1 MGNLIARLL
10 RRRLPVPNFKRVVS
24 VKERCM
30 SLQSHLS
37 QLVRR
42 HDALDREI
50 ASELIHPAA
59 NELKVNEMK
68 RRKLLLKDEIE
79 KLRGLGQALAPA

>member
-1 MGNLIARLL
+1 
-10 RRRLPVPNFKRVVS
+10 
-24 VKERCM
+24 M